1 MSKPTTYVLLA
12 TDVSGSMYA
21 LADDVRGGYNAYL
34 DDLGK
39 DVDVASGELRDPRE
53 AVGIRYRVT
62 SVLFNTG
69 VTLLCTSAKPKDAP
83 RLDTGNYTPNGGT
96 ALLDAIGKVI
106 TDFEAAVLQLG
117 ADDRVLLVAQTD
129 GQENS
134 SREYTRE
141 GIAKMIKDREDAG
154 KWAAIFMGAGPDTW
168 QQAGSMGF
176 SSSIAVAATGQ
187 GVSSSYEGLS
197 RTSAAY
203 AKGATRGAAVAE
215 SGLDVKSE

>member
-1 MSKPTTYVLLA
+1 M
-12 TDVSGSMYA
+12 
-21 LADDVRGGYNAYL
+21 
-34 DDLGK
+34 
-39 DVDVASGELRDPRE
+39 
-53 AVGIRYRVT
+53 T

-69 VTLLCTSAKPKDAP
+69 VTLLCVGAKPKDAT
-83 RLDTGNYTPNGGT
+83 RLDAGNYVPGGGT

-106 TDFEAAVLQLG
+106 TDFEAAVPRLG
-117 ADDRVLLVAQTD
+117 ANDRVLLVAQTD

-176 SSSIAVAATGQ
+176 SSSISVAATGQ
-187 GVSSSYEGLS
+187 GVSESYRGLTD
-197 RTSAAY
+197 TSAAY
-203 AKGATRGAAVAE
+203 AKGATRQAAAARERARRQVRVSM
-215 SGLDVKSE
+215 SGVIDPEKS

>member
-1 MSKPTTYVLLA
+1 MSSKPTTYVLLA
-12 TDVSGSMYA
+12 TDVSGSMYH
-21 LADDVRGGYNAYL
+21 LADDVRGGHNAYL
-34 DDLGK
+34 DGLEK
-39 DVDVASGELRDPRE
+39 EDV
-53 AVGIRYRVT
+53 RYRLT
-62 SVLFNTG
+62 AVLFNTG
-69 VTLLCTSAKPKDAP
+69 VSPLYLAVKPKDAT
-83 RLDTGNYTPNGGT
+83 RLNGSNYAPNGGT

-106 TDFEAAVLQLG
+106 TDFEFAVPELG
-117 ADDRVLLVAQTD
+117 ADDRVLLVVQTD

-176 SSSIAVAATGQ
+176 SSSIAVAATGD
-187 GVSSSYEGLS
+187 GVSSSYEGLG

-203 AKGATRGAAVAE
+203 AKGASRGVAAAE
-215 SGLDVKSE
+215 SGLEVKSE